1 MTSIALT
8 LIGKPGCHLCEDAKD
23 TVTQVMGEYAD
34 RADITLEELSIL
46 DDSELHDRHWEEIP
60 VLLVDGKQHTYW
72 RVDAARLR
80 AALDAAL

>member
-46 DDSELHDRHWEEIP
+46 DDSELHNRHWEEIP